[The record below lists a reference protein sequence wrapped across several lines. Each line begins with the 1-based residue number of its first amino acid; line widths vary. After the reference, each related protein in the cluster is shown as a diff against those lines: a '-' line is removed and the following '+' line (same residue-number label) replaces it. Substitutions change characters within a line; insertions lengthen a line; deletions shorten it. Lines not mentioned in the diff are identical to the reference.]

1 MPVLGEAVI
10 LIPGFMGSR
19 LVRPE
24 DGQTVWLDPEWNLL
38 HLGEAIDLLR
48 LRSPDDRRLVEG
60 GILERV
66 PLGAFSPQVY
76 TPLLD
81 FLTTSE
87 RGIGYPAASVHTFA
101 FDWRRSIDEAAYAL
115 DSKIGRWAGGYRSE
129 RPFVVLA
136 HSYGGLVAAHAL
148 FTGNHAPARV
158 ALLVTFGVPFGG
170 LLKTLASLQ
179 RADEVDDLPIAP
191 SRLAELLGDWPG
203 SYDLMPCRASTG
215 LVTDSRGRPRNAFA
229 AGIEA
234 DGFRADLAA
243 ASDRRLR
250 LHSVPLPEDV
260 VAKKPPLRPRPLPVP
275 VRAIF
280 GSGVETAVGA
290 RVRSSGKYEIEKGIE
305 GDGTTPVRGAL
316 DFATADPGGRVV
328 YPVPYGHHV
337 GLVKHPQA
345 FRYLRTELRHGSR
358 ERFIVVATPR
368 SRLLPAGS
376 PNEVTIEVR
385 DGAGEG
391 LMATFPPSVSFSSPV
406 KWTEVA
412 SEVEPTARHY
422 VRFTMPAHPVRV
434 TVTIPG
440 LPPNVQPDPVLI
452 VPAV

>member
-1 MPVLGEAVI
+1 MPVVGEAVVV
-10 LIPGFMGSR
+10 IPGFMGSR

-24 DGQTVWLDPEWNLL
+24 DSQTVWLDPEWNLL
-38 HLGEAIDLLR
+38 HLADAIDLLR
-48 LRSPDDRRLVEG
+48 LRSPDDRRLVPG

-66 PLGAFSPQVY
+66 PLGAFSPQIY
-76 TPLLD
+76 TPLLE
-81 FLTTSE
+81 FLTIGE
-87 RGIGYPAASVHTFA
+87 KGIGYPVSNVHTFA
-101 FDWRRSIDEAAYAL
+101 FDWRRSVDEAAYAL
-115 DSKIGRWAGGYRSE
+115 DSKLGRWANGYRSD

-179 RADEVDDLPIAP
+179 QADEIDDLPLAP

-203 SYDLMPCRASTG
+203 SYDLMPFRETAG
-215 LVTDSRGRPRNAFA
+215 LIYDSQRRPRSA
-229 AGIEA
+229 ASAGLQA
-234 DGFRADLAA
+234 DGFRPDLVAQSA
-243 ASDRRLR
+243 QRLR
-250 LHSVPLPEDV
+250 RHSVPLPEDV
-260 VAKKPPLRPRPLPVP
+260 EDQEPPLRPRPLPVP
-275 VRAIF
+275 VRAIV
-280 GSGVETAVGA
+280 GSGVETVVGV
-290 RVRSSGKYEIEKGIE
+290 RVKPSGRYQVVKGIE

-316 DFATADPGGRVV
+316 DFATVAGGDRVV

-337 GLVKHPQA
+337 GLVKHPLA
-345 FRYLRTELRHGSR
+345 LRYLRTELRHGTR

-368 SRLLPAGS
+368 HRLLPAGS
-376 PNEVTIEVR
+376 PNELTVEVR

-391 LMATFPPSVSFSSPV
+391 LMESFLPRVSFSAPV

-422 VRFTMPAHPVRV
+422 FRFTMPVQPVRV

-440 LPPNVQPDPVLI
+440 LPPNVQPEPILVA
-452 VPAV
+452 PAV

>member
-1 MPVLGEAVI
+1 MPTVGEAVI

-38 HLGEAIDLLR
+38 HLAEAIDLLR
-48 LRSPDDRRLVEG
+48 LRSPDDRRLVPG
-60 GILERV
+60 GVLERV

-76 TPLLD
+76 TPLLE
-81 FLTTSE
+81 FLTTGE
-87 RGIGYPAASVHTFA
+87 KGIGYPASSIHTFA
-101 FDWRRSIDEAAYAL
+101 FDWRRSIEEAAYAL
-115 DSKIGRWAGGYRSE
+115 DSKIGRWASGYRSD

-148 FTGNHAPARV
+148 FTGNHAAARV

-179 RADEVDDLPIAP
+179 QADEIDDLPFGP

-203 SYDLMPCRASTG
+203 SYDLMPFRETTG
-215 LVTDSRGRPRNAFA
+215 LIFDSRKRPRSASS
-229 AGIEA
+229 AGFLA
-234 DGFRADLAA
+234 DGFRADLATESA
-243 ASDRRLR
+243 QRLR
-250 LHSVPLPEDV
+250 RHSVPLPEDIEGKV
-260 VAKKPPLRPRPLPVP
+260 PPLGPRPLPVP
-275 VRAIF
+275 VRAIV
-280 GSGVETAVGA
+280 GSGVETAVGV
-290 RVRSSGKYEIEKGIE
+290 RVSPSGRYQIVKGFE

-316 DFATADPGGRVV
+316 DFATAHPGDRVV

-345 FRYLRTELRHGSR
+345 FRYLRTELRHGTR
-358 ERFIVVATPR
+358 ERFVVVATPR

-376 PNEVTIEVR
+376 PNELTIEVR

-391 LMATFPPSVSFSSPV
+391 LIGSFPPRVSFSAPV
-406 KWTEVA
+406 KWTEAA
-412 SEVEPTARHY
+412 SEVEATARQY
-422 VRFTMPAHPVRV
+422 IRFAMPAQPVRV

-440 LPPNVQPDPVLI
+440 LPPNVQPEPVLV